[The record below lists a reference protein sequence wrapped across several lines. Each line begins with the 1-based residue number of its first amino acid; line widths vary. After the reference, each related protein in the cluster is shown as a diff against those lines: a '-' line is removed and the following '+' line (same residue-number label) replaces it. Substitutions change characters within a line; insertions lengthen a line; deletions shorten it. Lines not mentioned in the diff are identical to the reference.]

1 MEITLKQYTE
11 PIVAALA
18 GYRGQLEE
26 HPFLVAGRA
35 GELSGD
41 ELREFAFHQYTDSIL
56 WIPMLAQ
63 MRSKTR
69 RSRRLRTAIGDNIG
83 HEAGLVGE
91 SHVTL
96 AVALMRS
103 LGVRELT
110 ALPVRVLAQSA
121 ELWLGDGFA
130 AMTEAEV
137 AGFLLGAETLV
148 PVMFACVLP
157 SFAKAGAD
165 TRYFIEHVGID
176 TDEHS
181 AWMEESVEDV
191 LREYGGA
198 AAAEIRAG
206 LDDAWAETLEIPE
219 QLWRARC
226 ASR

>member
-1 MEITLKQYTE
+1 MQITLKQYTE

-18 GYRGQLEE
+18 GYRDQLEE

-35 GELSGD
+35 GELNID

-63 MRSKTR
+63 MRSKTQ
-69 RSRRLRTAIGDNIG
+69 RSRRLRAAIGDNIG

-103 LGVRELT
+103 LGVRELA

-130 AMTEAEV
+130 AMTEAESP
-137 AGFLLGAETLV
+137 GS
-148 PVMFACVLP
+148 C
-157 SFAKAGAD
+157 
-165 TRYFIEHVGID
+165 
-176 TDEHS
+176 S
-181 AWMEESVEDV
+181 APRRWC
-191 LREYGGA
+191 
-198 AAAEIRAG
+198 
-206 LDDAWAETLEIPE
+206 P
-219 QLWRARC
+219 
-226 ASR
+226 

>member
-1 MEITLKQYTE
+1 MRMQLKTYTE

-63 MRSKTR
+63 MRSKAQ
-69 RSRRLRTAIGDNIG
+69 RSRRLRKAIGDNIG

-103 LGVRELT
+103 LGVHELA
-110 ALPVRVLAQSA
+110 ALPVHVLAQSA
-121 ELWLGDGFA
+121 ELWLGDEFA
-130 AMTEAEV
+130 AMSEAAV

-148 PVMFACVLP
+148 PVMFASVLP
-157 SFAKAGAD
+157 SYAKAGAD
-165 TRYFIEHVGID
+165 TRYFVEHVGID

-181 AWMEESVEDV
+181 AWMEESVADV
-191 LREYGGA
+191 LRTYGPD

-206 LDDAWAETLEIPE
+206 LDDAWSETIDVPE
-219 QLWRARC
+219 TMWRARC